1 MRGVVEQSIVERCE
15 DGDKEKKKRRR
26 PRRSKQNA
34 SASATCSSA
43 NEMRG
48 EVSECLANGSISNYD
63 TTSLSYSSSKQG
75 GLETDPLD
83 NHGLHKASDVAF
95 TSLPTMHLNEQA
107 LRAEVGSMNN
117 QHIFPSD
124 PSGGM
129 CSKSCPV
136 PIDCEQSIQSFTNK
150 NVLSPYQDEGCAQ
163 RKYFTPHWSTEAVN
177 EALEKGNVFRASF
190 RVNAYNRLEAYC
202 TIEGVKTDVLISGL
216 ASQNRAVEGDI
227 VAVKVDPF
235 SLWSRMKGS
244 TVFPNN
250 AGLTEDH
257 NLLPDVTFVG
267 DSWKGKGKVDVNCDF
282 GHERN
287 HFLLHEK
294 GFPYEDNAFSAEN
307 ISQEPM
313 GHNHVNGHHPPVF
326 GPSHVSCFG
335 ERSNMDSLEKICAA
349 INSFP
354 SKRPTGSVVAII
366 ERSPRR
372 VAVVGFLSV
381 KQWLSSRV
389 LHRKG
394 AKMNKTYLSLS
405 DSEYIQLT
413 PTDPKFP
420 KMVVPVKGLSDCI
433 KKRLEDGDA
442 SMETELVAAQISDWG
457 EESSLPLA
465 HVMHVFGRGG
475 EIEPRIAAI
484 LFENAIHPSEFSPE
498 SLACLPHIP
507 WKVPQEE
514 IERRRDLRNLCIF
527 TIDPSTATDL
537 DDALSVEKLSGGNFR
552 VGVHIADASYF
563 VLPDGVLDREAQS
576 RSTSVYLLQHKL
588 PMLPPLLSENLGSL
602 IPGVDRLAFSIF
614 WDINLAGDVVDRWIG
629 RTVIQSCCKLSYEHA
644 QGIIDG
650 MFDVEGSKILGNDC
664 PQLHGHF
671 KLPEVIRSIKYLY
684 AISKTLRANR
694 FNDGAL
700 LLDGAKVIHLFDEHG
715 VPYDSTFSVRK
726 DSNSLV
732 EEFMLLANRTAAEVI
747 SRAFPDN
754 ALLRRHPEPNL
765 RKLREFEAF
774 CSKHGLELDTSS
786 SGQFHHSLEQIR
798 EKLKNDSVLFD
809 ILLSYASRPMQL
821 ATYFCSGDLK
831 DNKNEWSHYALAVP
845 LYTHFTSPLRR
856 YPDIIVHR
864 TLAAAIEAE
873 ELYLKHGAKMQK
885 VKNGEEMRRCFTGM
899 HFDKNAAESVEGQKA
914 LSVAASKHRL
924 PCTEILADVV
934 AYCNE
939 RKLASRHAKDGCER
953 LYMWVLLKKKEVL
966 LSEARVLG
974 LGPRFM
980 SIYIHKLGI
989 ERRIYYDEVEG
1000 LTVEWLDAT
1009 STLVVNLSTN
1019 KCSRWRGNQ
1028 WKYRQLEDVAWVI
1041 RPCNLK
1047 QEVDVFGDTVN
1058 EWGATTV
1065 GRDASVASLR
1075 PRCTSE
1081 SGVSDA
1087 NEIDPLFFPLTVR
1100 TLSTIPVVL
1109 HAVGGDDGPLDIGAR
1124 LYMSS
1129 YYG

>member
-1 MRGVVEQSIVERCE
+1 MRGVVEQSVVERCE

-63 TTSLSYSSSKQG
+63 TTSMSYSSSKQG

-107 LRAEVGSMNN
+107 LHAEVGSMNN

-163 RKYFTPHWSTEAVN
+163 RKYFTPHWSTEVVN

-250 AGLTEDH
+250 A
-257 NLLPDVTFVG
+257 
-267 DSWKGKGKVDVNCDF
+267 
-282 GHERN
+282 
-287 HFLLHEK
+287 
-294 GFPYEDNAFSAEN
+294 AEN

-394 AKMNKTYLSLS
+394 TKMNKTYLSLS

-442 SMETELVAAQISDWG
+442 SMEMELVAAQISDWG

-465 HVMHVFGRGG
+465 HVMHIFGRGG

-484 LFENAIHPSEFSPE
+484 LFENAIRPSEFSPE
-498 SLACLPHIP
+498 SLSCLPHIP

-650 MFDVEGSKILGNDC
+650 MFDVE
-664 PQLHGHF
+664 
-671 KLPEVIRSIKYLY
+671 VIRSIKYLY

-700 LLDGAKVIHLFDEHG
+700 LLDGAKVILLFDEHG
-715 VPYDSTFSVRK
+715 
-726 DSNSLV
+726 
-732 EEFMLLANRTAAEVI
+732 TAAEII

-786 SGQFHHSLEQIR
+786 SGQFNHSLEQIR

-873 ELYLKHGAKMQK
+873 ELYLKHGAKIQK
-885 VKNGEEMRRCFTGM
+885 VKNGEEMRRCFTGI

-1028 WKYRQLEDVAWVI
+1028 GKYRQLEDVAWVI

-1047 QEVDVFGDTVN
+1047 QEVD
-1058 EWGATTV
+1058 A
-1065 GRDASVASLR
+1065 
-1075 PRCTSE
+1075 CMSE
-1081 SGVSDA
+1081 SGVPDA

-1124 LYMSS
+1124 LYMNS